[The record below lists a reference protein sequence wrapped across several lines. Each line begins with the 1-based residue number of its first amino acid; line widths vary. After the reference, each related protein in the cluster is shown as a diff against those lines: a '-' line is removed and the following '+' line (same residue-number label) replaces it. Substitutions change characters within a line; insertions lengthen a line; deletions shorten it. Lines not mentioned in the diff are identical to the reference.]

1 MVDAIGLETDFTLET
16 NRKRVKVENL
26 DKGNESVR
34 SPRPV
39 LRGTSGYF
47 WGYIILRVFLAV
59 YLEVFFVVSWGCFSE
74 VFVVVLSGY
83 FSGISRGI
91 SRVLDSNNAFQSIAF
106 LVFHPN

>member
-1 MVDAIGLETDFTLET
+1 MLVDIFVVVDAIGLETDFTLET

-59 YLEVFFVVSWGCFSE
+59 YLEVFFVVSRGYFSE
-74 VFVVVLSGY
+74 VFVVVLFRVFLGYFSGY
-83 FSGISRGI
+83 FS
-91 SRVLDSNNAFQSIAF
+91 SIGF
-106 LVFHPN
+106 K